1 MAPAVRFGYKVSAE
15 QFGPRELLDFTIAAE
30 RSGFDTAAISDHFQ
44 PWRHTGG
51 HAPFSLSWL
60 GAKQLDS
67 VLPWPLVCLLTVA
80 IVFLCGAT
88 LTAVLARTP
97 LAVPLTGRK
106 QQPWSTLIP
115 RPRRADR
122 TGAEPAALEPALD
135 LEPAL
140 RSDADLEPAAMAAGS
155 RDKNGL

>member
-1 MAPAVRFGYKVSAE
+1 
-15 QFGPRELLDFTIAAE
+15 
-30 RSGFDTAAISDHFQ
+30 
-44 PWRHTGG
+44 
-51 HAPFSLSWL
+51 
-60 GAKQLDS
+60 

-115 RPRRADR
+115 RRAGR
-122 TGAEPAALEPALD
+122 TEPEPAALAPALD

-140 RSDADLEPAAMAAGS
+140 RSAADLKPAALAPALDLEPAVRSAADLEPAAMAAGS